1 MGEAEIIKSGNQI
14 TLAHGSGGRL
24 MHNLIRELFVKRFSN
39 KFLDRMSDSAVLANP
54 LNDEYDLCFTTDSYV
69 VDPLFFP
76 GGNIG
81 SLAVCGTI
89 NDMAV
94 EGATPL
100 FLSCGFIIEEGLD
113 IHILE
118 EIADAMAKTAREAGV
133 NIVTG
138 DLKVVEKGHA
148 DKVFI
153 NTSGV
158 GRRPKRLKLGVEF
171 IRAGDKVLINGAFGE
186 HGIAVLSARGNF
198 ELNMDIHSDCAPLH
212 GIIAEILSAS
222 DGIHFMRDPTRGGIA
237 TTLNEIVAGTSSGI
251 TIDEASL
258 PLKEET
264 RAACEIL
271 GFDPLYLANEG
282 KVIIVA
288 SESGAEKILDIMR
301 RNPLGKDSRIIGKVT
316 PEHAGKVVMKTL
328 LGGHRII
335 DMLTGE
341 QLPRIC

>member
-1 MGEAEIIKSGNQI
+1 MSESGSEKII
-14 TLAHGSGGRL
+14 TLSHGSGGRL

-39 KFLDRMSDSAVLANP
+39 EFLDRMSDSAVLANP

-89 NDMAV
+89 NDLAV

-158 GRRPKRLKLGVEF
+158 GRRLKRLKLGREF

-198 ELNMDIHSDCAPLH
+198 ELNMDIRSDCAPRH

-237 TTLNEIVAGTSSGI
+237 TTLNEIVAGASSGI

>member
-1 MGEAEIIKSGNQI
+1 MSEPGSEKII
-14 TLAHGSGGRL
+14 TLSHGSGGRL

-39 KFLDRMSDSAVLANP
+39 EFLDRMSDSAVLANP

-89 NDMAV
+89 NDLAV

-158 GRRPKRLKLGVEF
+158 GRRPKRLKLGREF

-198 ELNMDIHSDCAPLH
+198 ELNMDIRSDCAPLH

-237 TTLNEIVAGTSSGI
+237 TTLNEIVAGASSGI